1 MGQYQSRYCRAFA
14 IPQVHSWEYQNEDS
28 VNTEREEV
36 KGTRD
41 AHGFCVCMNARV
53 KRMDAQDREIQ
64 EGNVTMQRTHPLWQ
78 DRERNPQTDL
88 PALTA
93 PGYNVLLFHCL
104 ESCSLP
110 RHTESSCL

>member
-1 MGQYQSRYCRAFA
+1 
-14 IPQVHSWEYQNEDS
+14 
-28 VNTEREEV
+28 
-36 KGTRD
+36 
-41 AHGFCVCMNARV
+41 
-53 KRMDAQDREIQ
+53 MDAQDREIQ

-104 ESCSLP
+104 
-110 RHTESSCL
+110 